1 MTADFRWAVRLE
13 KDHSK
18 QAAVLWGLISLTEGP
33 AVEVVRFSC
42 SVVRGANYPAREIE
56 NHLNQ
61 RLETNLK

>member
-42 SVVRGANYPAREIE
+42 SVVRGANYQLE
-56 NHLNQ
+56 
-61 RLETNLK
+61 RLRII